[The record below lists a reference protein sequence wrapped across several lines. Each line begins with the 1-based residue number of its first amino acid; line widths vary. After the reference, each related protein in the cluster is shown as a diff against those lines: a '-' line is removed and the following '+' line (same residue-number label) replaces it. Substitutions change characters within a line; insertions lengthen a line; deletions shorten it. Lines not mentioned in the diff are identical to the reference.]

1 VTVVSAYGFADAMLV
16 VGEENGTQKDLCI
29 YQLIFYLKIKMN
41 YPVHCIFHFH
51 LL

>member
-1 VTVVSAYGFADAMLV
+1 VVSAYGFADAMLA